1 MLDLQEYIYKK
12 QKHMGL
18 RHLGSTLHWAEV
30 KKIMQIPLL
39 DPTCQSLIYRAAPD
53 RIDVVEG
60 FG

>member
-1 MLDLQEYIYKK
+1 ME
-12 QKHMGL
+12 L
-18 RHLGSTLHWAEV
+18 RHLGSTLHRAEV